1 MANEFEQ
8 VSDLRLIKSELIIS
22 EGWISWMSV
31 TGVWASWLLLTWFW
45 NELPWWLLLPCG
57 AFTLALYGSLQHEAL
72 HELMSVRRWMNHLF
86 VYPPLN
92 LWLPYP
98 VYRAS
103 HLAHHRGLHHLTDP
117 YRDPESYYVP
127 AEQWASLSAWWRQI
141 LVFNHTLFGR
151 LTIGPFLI
159 VSQFLYHEAKALLA
173 GDRRNLVSWLCHVP
187 MVVLILFWVTTVCTI
202 PAWQYLLLCVLPG
215 TSLGLVRSYCE
226 HIAHE
231 TPEERTALVEAG
243 PLMSFLFLNNNLH
256 YVHHKRPDLPWY
268 AIPRYYRQHRA
279 LLRQENGHYVY
290 DGGYLEVFR
299 RFLFTPFDL
308 PKHPFM

>member
-1 MANEFEQ
+1 MANHFEQ
-8 VSDLRLIKSELIIS
+8 ESASRLIKSELIIS
-22 EGWISWMSV
+22 EGWMS
-31 TGVWASWLLLTWFW
+31 WASVAGAWGAWLGLTWFGT
-45 NELPWWLLLPCG
+45 ELPWWLLLPCC
-57 AFTLALYGSLQHEAL
+57 AFTIALYGSLQHEAL
-72 HELMSVRRWMNHLF
+72 HELMSTRRWLNHLF
-86 VYPPLN
+86 VYPPLQ

-103 HLAHHRGLHHLTDP
+103 HLAHHRKLHHLTDP

-127 AEQWASLSAWWRQI
+127 GDRWAVLPAWWRRV
-141 LVFNHTLFGR
+141 LVFNQTLFGR

-159 VSQFLYHEAKALLA
+159 VGQFWFHEAKALLQ
-173 GDRRNLVSWLCHVP
+173 GDRRNLWAWLGHVP
-187 MVVLILFWVTTVCTI
+187 AVAVVLYWVVGICGL
-202 PAWQYLLLCVLPG
+202 PVWQYLLLVVLPG
-215 TSLGLVRSYCE
+215 TSLTLVRSYCE

-268 AIPRYYRQHRA
+268 AIPRYYRQHRT

-290 DGGYLEVFR
+290 DGGYREVFR

-308 PKHPFM
+308 PRHPFM

>member
-1 MANEFEQ
+1 MENVVQPEP
-8 VSDLRLIKSELIIS
+8 SSRLIKTELIRS
-22 EGWISWMSV
+22 EGWV
-31 TGVWASWLLLTWFW
+31 TWVSLAAVWCSWLALTWFATAI
-45 NELPWWLLLPCG
+45 PWWLLLPAA

-72 HELMSVRRWMNHLF
+72 HELMSTRRWLNHVPVF
-86 VYPPLN
+86 PPLS

-103 HLAHHRGLHHLTDP
+103 HLAHHRKLHHLTDP

-127 AEQWASLSAWWRQI
+127 AERWATLPAWWRRV
-141 LVFNHTLFGR
+141 LVFNQTLFGR

-159 VSQFLYHEAKALLA
+159 VAQFFWHEARALLA
-173 GDRRNLVSWLCHVP
+173 GDRRNLWAWACHVP
-187 MVVLILFWVTTVCTI
+187 AVVLVLAWVTLVCGL
-202 PAWQYLLLCVLPG
+202 PAWQYLLLFVLPG
-215 TSLGLVRSYCE
+215 TSLSLVRSYCE

-268 AIPRYYRQHRA
+268 AIPRYYRQHRS
-279 LLRQENGHYVY
+279 LLRRENGHYVY

-308 PKHPFM
+308 PSHPFM